1 MKQEKN
7 TSNERDV
14 VNNIG
19 TSKIVSK
26 KNKKKKYKKF
36 LTIGIVLIVLI
47 LVIFSF
53 INKKN
58 KAVNMMSN
66 INYLTQP
73 VTRNDIKVT
82 LTGSGTLKPANSYTV
97 TTLISGEI
105 LNAPFEEG
113 DIVDEDTVLYEIDSS
128 DAKTNLEKAELNV
141 SQSKKSYDRL
151 LESLD
156 DLNVK
161 ASDSGTVVNIDVKK
175 GDSVQPGQVLATIR
189 NSDTMSITLAF
200 SSDDVKDF
208 YVGQNAKLTVEGT
221 YEDIKGTISSIKNVE
236 EVIDGYKLVKR
247 VTINV
252 KNPGGLSTSDK
263 ATAVINNTACVES
276 SNFTYITEEDIK
288 ASISGDV
295 VSIKV
300 DEGDSV
306 SKGQLMVVLESTTIN
321 DNIDSSERNLRD
333 AELSLKNQY
342 ENLDEY
348 TFKSPISGTIIEK
361 NYKVGDK
368 LESGKNLCTIFDL
381 SYLTM
386 TLNVDEL
393 DISQIVVGQKV
404 NITAEAVENK
414 TYVGEV
420 TKISIN
426 GTTTNGVTVY
436 PVTIRIDEI
445 EGLLPGMNV
454 DASID
459 VVNKENVLSV
469 PISAVARGNRV
480 LVKKQG
486 SSNSE
491 GEKEPEK
498 DKNLNESPLEGYEYI
513 QVEVGIS
520 NDDYIEIIS
529 GLKEGDEIAFAK
541 QTPSFQNN
549 MNGFYVEPE
558 MENSAP
564 NDGGQMSDGEHRNEG
579 GRP

>member
-1 MKQEKN
+1 MEEKN

-47 LVIFSF
+47 LVFYSF
-53 INKKN
+53 MNKNN

-66 INYLTQP
+66 IDYSTQP

-113 DIVDEDTVLYEIDSS
+113 DIVEEDTVLYEIDSS

-200 SSDDVKDF
+200 SSDDVEDF
-208 YVGQNAKLTVEGT
+208 YVGQSATLTVEGT
-221 YEDIKGTISSIKNVE
+221 YEDINGTISSIKNVE

-333 AELSLKNQY
+333 AELSLENQY

-436 PVTIRIDEI
+436 PVTIRIDET

-486 SSNSE
+486 SSNTE
-491 GEKEPEK
+491 GEKEPKK
-498 DKNLNESPLEGYEYI
+498 DKNSNESPLEGYEYV

-529 GLKEGDEIAFAK
+529 GLKEGDEIAFAN
-541 QTPSFQNN
+541 QIPSFQNN

-564 NDGGQMSDGEHRNEG
+564 NGGDQMSDGEHTNEG